1 MMLGD
6 IIKTVLRENHGGE
19 NLCREVQ
26 EVLEELGL
34 LEAINTFTPL
44 QKGMTNQLFH
54 FSTQEGEYLL
64 RLPGAGTEHII
75 NCRHEVTVYQA
86 LEGSGIT
93 EEILYICA
101 KNGIKIS
108 KFIKHVHNCDK
119 ENKLEIAGCMEVL
132 RQFHDRK
139 LKVPH
144 VFDIFAEIRLYEEQ
158 CGACIGSFDDCLNTR
173 RQVLELRNLIKS
185 ISKENCLCHID
196 PVYDNFLIDGEKIR
210 LIDWEYAAM
219 CDPYIDIAMFC
230 IYAEYDR
237 ERTDWVISCYLGEE
251 PSPEQKMLVYAYMSA
266 CSYLWVLWSEIKR
279 MEGIDYWEYEKGQY
293 QIAKDFYQYAMK
305 LYRSKNIW

>member
-1 MMLGD
+1 MGD
-6 IIKTVLRENHGGE
+6 IIKTVLRKNGVRE
-19 NLCREVQ
+19 NLCQVVL
-26 EVLEELGL
+26 EVLEQLSL
-34 LEAINTFTPL
+34 LEKIKTFTPL
-44 QKGMTNQLFH
+44 HKGMTNQLFY
-54 FSTQEGEYLL
+54 FSAQEEYLL

-75 NCRHEVTVYQA
+75 NRQHEVDVYHA
-86 LEGSGIT
+86 LEGSDIT

-101 KNGIKIS
+101 QNGIKIS
-108 KFIKHVHNCDK
+108 KYMKQAHNCDK
-119 ENKLEIAGCMEVL
+119 DNKLEIDRCMKLL
-132 RQFHDRK
+132 RDFHDK
-139 LKVPH
+139 ELQVSH

-158 CGACIGSFDDCLNTR
+158 CGVCIGSFDDCLNTR

-185 ISKENCLCHID
+185 ISKGNCLCHID
-196 PVYDNFLIDGEKIR
+196 PVYDNFLINDESIK

-237 ERTDWVISCYLGEE
+237 EQTDWVISCYLREE
-251 PSPEQKMLVYAYMSA
+251 PLPQQRMLVYAYMSS

-293 QIAKDFYQYAMK
+293 QIAKEFYQYAME
-305 LYRSKNIW
+305 LYRQNDIR